1 MPEAR
6 VIPLRPDD
14 DEPYVPPAATPGWE
28 DQFAEGLDFLR
39 RRVSGEYETDEFGF
53 DPDLTDHV
61 LLPILRPLFEK
72 WFRVETRGMENVPG
86 AGGAESPGPR
96 RTDPPIPASRTAG
109 RRARRRRAAAG

>member
-14 DEPYVPPAATPGWE
+14 DEPYVPPAASPGWE
-28 DQFAEGLDFLR
+28 DQLADGLEFLR
-39 RRVSGEYETDEFGF
+39 RRLTGDYETDEFGF

-72 WFRVETRGMENVPG
+72 WFRVGGVAGSVSDRLRPAPQAPG
-86 AGGAESPGPR
+86 L
-96 RTDPPIPASRTAG
+96 
-109 RRARRRRAAAG
+109 RAVQDA